1 MPDTDQDNAGVIA
14 PPPLIFATGI
24 GLGLLLQRLW
34 PLRFLPNAATR
45 AVGWPLVALA
55 AALSGSAATIM
66 LRARTA
72 LEPHGAT
79 TTVISSGP
87 FRFSRNPIYLSFTL
101 LTVAVAALRNALWP
115 VLLLPAV
122 IQIMRRGVIERE
134 ERYLEG
140 KFGAE
145 YTQYRARVRRWL

>member
-1 MPDTDQDNAGVIA
+1 MSASDQDHAGVIA
-14 PPPLIFATGI
+14 PPPLIFASGI
-24 GLGLLLQRLW
+24 GLGLLVERLW
-34 PLRFLPNAATR
+34 PLRWLPESATA

-79 TTVISSGP
+79 TTIISSGP

-101 LTVAVAALRNALWP
+101 LTIAVAALRNTLWP

-122 IQIMRRGVIERE
+122 LQMMRRGVIERE
-134 ERYLEG
+134 ERYLER

-145 YTQYRARVRRWL
+145 YTSYKARVRRWL